1 MTQRTDAQNRAIHL
15 YCAQL
20 ADALDREGHTL
31 QNVVERIKKAEIRPT
46 QENIKETVFKPMAK
60 ALFGVDSTTK
70 LTTSQVDRVYEM
82 VNAFIGR
89 EFHLYIPF
97 PCDDQKQLENLGGY
111 KTQAGMGTE
120 GVDYPEYNGGSIL

>member
-1 MTQRTDAQNRAIHL
+1 MTQRTDQQRKAIEVF
-15 YCAQL
+15 CAKL

-70 LTTSQVDRVYEM
+70 LTTGQVDRVYEM

-89 EFHLYIPF
+89 EFHLHIPF
-97 PCDDQKQLENLGGY
+97 PSQNPQDE
-111 KTQAGMGTE
+111 
-120 GVDYPEYNGGSIL
+120 